1 MDSENNQTMD
11 PAVQAK
17 WDTWCRAIVAACLED
32 FAGVVG
38 EETGR
43 EDGKLWKECRKLRHR
58 IAKLNAETLL
68 LRSQVTVLQ
77 RARAK
82 AVLKKAEQI
91 VGNRRGR

>member
-1 MDSENNQTMD
+1 MDSENRQTMD
-11 PAVQAK
+11 PAFQAK
-17 WDTWCRAIVAACLED
+17 WDAWCRSIVGTCLED
-32 FAGVVG
+32 FADLIG

-68 LRSQVTVLQ
+68 LRSQVTSLQ

-82 AVLKKAEQI
+82 AVLKKAEKI
-91 VGNRRGR
+91 VAHRRDR